1 MHCYR
6 NSCTVRVNKSY
17 DSTRCRQST
26 RWWDFQNVTGPVLD
40 VCANRACLRKQT
52 NGCNRRNDGG
62 HSYSVGAE
70 GAVPTSRTA
79 RHGKDMAGIHLLLVM
94 SSDKVRAYYCSLTV
108 GTGLQLLHSLVFKF
122 DDARGFQA
130 LGSVINSPI
139 YDTTMLGLSVM
150 HALRGCL
157 SISTR
162 KRVSSLV
169 LSHWKICWRCHMA
182 RFLQCLAIWS
192 M

>member
-1 MHCYR
+1 MVATGAMMVV
-6 NSCTVRVNKSY
+6 TVIRLVLKVL
-17 DSTRCRQST
+17 CRHPGQC
-26 RWWDFQNVTGPVLD
+26 DM
-40 VCANRACLRKQT
+40 
-52 NGCNRRNDGG
+52 
-62 HSYSVGAE
+62 E
-70 GAVPTSRTA
+70 
-79 RHGKDMAGIHLLLVM
+79 DMAGIHLLLVM

-139 YDTTMLGLSVM
+139 HDTTMLGLSVM